1 MSKELYLSRLALEIE
16 KHEERGNVRKAQELH
31 NYFLKVANIRD
42 MDPEAFADDYRE
54 EQDLMPKL
62 NEEYYGE
69 YQENP
74 DEDIADDSMASDM
87 YDHDVNEFKNDSSS
101 NAMNL
106 INSLREELQHND
118 LALKILEILEEELVK
133 LNNIPYVALWGVF
146 LFYKRYMYTPFVIEK
161 SATGERSYDIW
172 SRLLKDRIVFLG
184 TGVDDFV
191 ANSLIAQMM
200 FLDKEDRNM
209 PIEFYINSPGG
220 SVSAGLAIYDVMHT
234 ISAPV
239 NTTCIGLAASM
250 GAVLLAGGTG
260 ERTALPHSRIMIH
273 QVSSGFSGTAAD
285 INIQVAETNKL
296 YKQLLEILSS
306 HTKQTIKKLEK
317 DCDRDCY
324 MSAEEAKAYGLI
336 DSVINSKKK
345 V

>member
-118 LALKILEILEEELVK
+118 LALKILEILEEE
-133 LNNIPYVALWGVF
+133 
-146 LFYKRYMYTPFVIEK
+146 
-161 SATGERSYDIW
+161 
-172 SRLLKDRIVFLG
+172 
-184 TGVDDFV
+184 
-191 ANSLIAQMM
+191 
-200 FLDKEDRNM
+200 
-209 PIEFYINSPGG
+209 
-220 SVSAGLAIYDVMHT
+220 
-234 ISAPV
+234 
-239 NTTCIGLAASM
+239 IG
-250 GAVLLAGGTG
+250 
-260 ERTALPHSRIMIH
+260 
-273 QVSSGFSGTAAD
+273 
-285 INIQVAETNKL
+285 
-296 YKQLLEILSS
+296 
-306 HTKQTIKKLEK
+306 
-317 DCDRDCY
+317 
-324 MSAEEAKAYGLI
+324 
-336 DSVINSKKK
+336 
-345 V
+345 

>member
-62 NEEYYGE
+62 NDEYYGE

-118 LALKILEILEEELVK
+118 LALKILEILEEE
-133 LNNIPYVALWGVF
+133 
-146 LFYKRYMYTPFVIEK
+146 
-161 SATGERSYDIW
+161 
-172 SRLLKDRIVFLG
+172 
-184 TGVDDFV
+184 
-191 ANSLIAQMM
+191 
-200 FLDKEDRNM
+200 
-209 PIEFYINSPGG
+209 
-220 SVSAGLAIYDVMHT
+220 
-234 ISAPV
+234 
-239 NTTCIGLAASM
+239 IG
-250 GAVLLAGGTG
+250 
-260 ERTALPHSRIMIH
+260 
-273 QVSSGFSGTAAD
+273 
-285 INIQVAETNKL
+285 
-296 YKQLLEILSS
+296 
-306 HTKQTIKKLEK
+306 
-317 DCDRDCY
+317 
-324 MSAEEAKAYGLI
+324 
-336 DSVINSKKK
+336 
-345 V
+345 